1 MALLLCAAIN
11 NNNNNNLKL
20 VMMMMSSLHPESY
33 YYRQFVSRTS
43 SCSSFV
49 ALASNNNSNRRR
61 RICVL
66 QNHFLSA
73 ASGAALPSSLSR
85 TRRCCIQAV
94 ERLER
99 GFSFWRAGSSSSRE
113 KSCCTYYTT
122 DFCVEEA
129 ERRRRRRRKGRD
141 HDEEE
146 ERGHNDDEELLQG
159 IWSNYEERRRVIGTT
174 TTALFFAGRE
184 EIEEEAE
191 NGSATQSGGVEANPG
206 QGFAQSLSPTVV
218 ALMTNKPTMVAL
230 LLLCLLFAQ
239 TPATALAATGGR
251 VGGSAFSSSSSQS
264 GTSRSYSAPSSSASS
279 STIVRPHMQQSGGTC
294 APAFAYETDYITSI
308 QYPSPAP
315 HIYVGPAYGVN
326 LGSRSVFFLIM
337 MGLITSQAVHGL
349 VAEPSV
355 DNRSLRTL
363 PQRSS
368 LLKLQVGL
376 LGMARTLQ
384 AELDQIAEHADT
396 TTRKGLHYILT
407 EACLALLRHPD
418 YCTSGLCKCDVK
430 DTQNDTEEQFNQLSL
445 EERGKFDEETLVNFN
460 SLRRHVMAGS
470 KGTQF
475 HNEYIVVTILVAAEG
490 EHKLPTIKTIAD
502 LKEALQK
509 LGSIPADSIQ
519 AVEVLW
525 TPQDEND
532 TLSEREL
539 LRKYPLLRSL

>member
-11 NNNNNNLKL
+11 NNNNNLKL
-20 VMMMMSSLHPESY
+20 VTMMSSLHPESY

-66 QNHFLSA
+66 QNHFLITA
-73 ASGAALPSSLSR
+73 ASGAALPSSLSS

-113 KSCCTYYTT
+113 KSCSTYYTT
-122 DFCVEEA
+122 DVCVEEA
-129 ERRRRRRRKGRD
+129 ERRRRRGRD

-159 IWSNYEERRRVIGTT
+159 IWSNYEERRRGIGTT

-184 EIEEEAE
+184 DIEEEAE
-191 NGSATQSGGVEANPG
+191 NGGATQAGGAEASPG

-279 STIVRPHMQQSGGTC
+279 STIVRPHMQQGGGTC

-315 HIYVGPAYGVN
+315 HIYLSPAYGVN

-337 MGLITSQAVHGL
+337 MGLITSQAVNGL
-349 VAEPSV
+349 VAEPSKAI
-355 DNRSLRTL
+355 
-363 PQRSS
+363 SS
-368 LLKLQVGL
+368 LVQVGL

-539 LRKYPLLRSL
+539 LCKYPLLRTL